1 MDSMQIEDR
10 QVVTLLAFDA
20 QEAGGRT
27 LATAISST
35 FMDRYIEQDCTSTHM
50 KDAAQALADEQMS
63 KVARGFSPACAT
75 VCLSGPGW

>member
-27 LATAISST
+27 LATASLQHIHGSLKPT
-35 FMDRYIEQDCTSTHM
+35 
-50 KDAAQALADEQMS
+50 
-63 KVARGFSPACAT
+63 
-75 VCLSGPGW
+75 